1 MPERSSRPAV
11 GAGSRERLSREAL
24 VASALALTDAEGL
37 KAVTIRRLAADHGVT
52 PMALYWHFRDKTLLI
67 DAVAERVLADIE
79 VPQYPTG
86 ERPSWDVRLV
96 DLFSAMVATLR
107 DHRAMAPL
115 VHRRLMTCTPGLA
128 LGEAC
133 FAALEDGGFSRD
145 EFSFV
150 GAHAMTS
157 VIALVTMPPFE
168 QELLV
173 TDEPRRR
180 EHEDFLRSQA
190 PALDR
195 FPHVTSSAAILS
207 SAPEA
212 ERIWYATG
220 INVLVG
226 GIKSLRASPASR
238 DLIK

>member
-1 MPERSSRPAV
+1 MPERSGRPAA

-24 VASALALTDAEGL
+24 VSSALALADAEGL

-67 DAVAERVLADIE
+67 DAVAERVLADID

-86 ERPSWDVRLV
+86 GQPDWDVRLV

-107 DHRAMAPL
+107 DHRAVAPL

-128 LGEAC
+128 LGESC

-145 EFSFV
+145 ELSFI

-157 VIALVTMPPFE
+157 VIALVTMPPFK
-168 QELLV
+168 QEPPV
-173 TDEPRRR
+173 TDQSRGR
-180 EHEDFLRSQA
+180 EDEGFLRSQA
-190 PALDR
+190 LAMDR
-195 FPHVTSSAAILS
+195 FPHVTSSAAVLS

-220 INVLVG
+220 INVLVA
-226 GIKSLRASPASR
+226 GITSLQAQRHQTA
-238 DLIK
+238 